1 MFSKLRP
8 LIFKVDPEKAH
19 TLAIKS
25 LKFNL
30 IPNVFDENKN
40 DSIFQTKIFNKVLDN
55 PIGMA
60 AGFDKN
66 AEVYNALFKLGFG
79 FVEVGTITP
88 LKQYGNPKPRVF
100 RLAED
105 EALINR
111 LGFNNH
117 GAEIVKDRIRRNKK
131 LGLLGIN
138 IGPNKDTSDRLNDYL
153 IGLKTFHEEADYIT
167 INISSPNTENLRNFH
182 EGGKLQDLL
191 KSVITEKKNL
201 NSNIPIAVKVS
212 PDISE
217 DQVNQITEILLE
229 NEINVVIVSNTSDAT
244 RDKLSNI
251 QRHQKGGLSGKP
263 IEEKSNI
270 LINKFY
276 KLLKGKIKIIGV
288 GGVDSGQ
295 AAYDKFIAGADFV
308 QLYTGMVFNGPNI
321 AGIIKKEL
329 KELLIRDGVKN
340 YTEIIGNKTLS

>member
-1 MFSKLRP
+1 MFSKIRP

-25 LKFNL
+25 LKLNL
-30 IPNVFDENKN
+30 ITNIFDENKN
-40 DSIFQTKIFNKVLDN
+40 DPIFQTTIFEKDLDN

-100 RLAED
+100 RLVED

-117 GAEIVKDRIRRNKK
+117 GAKIVKERIKRNKK

-138 IGPNKDTSDRLNDYL
+138 IGPNKDSSDRLNDYL
-153 IGLKTFHEEADYIT
+153 IGLKTFYDDADYIT
-167 INISSPNTENLRNFH
+167 INISSPNTENLRTFH
-182 EGGKLQDLL
+182 EGNKLQDLL
-191 KSVITEKKNL
+191 KAIMTERKNL
-201 NSNIPIAVKVS
+201 KSNVPITVKVS
-212 PDISE
+212 PDINE
-217 DQVNQITEILLE
+217 DQVNQITQILLDH
-229 NEINVVIVSNTSDAT
+229 EIKAIIVSNTSEAT

-263 IEEKSNI
+263 IEERSNY

-295 AAYDKFIAGADFV
+295 AAYDKFEAGADFI
-308 QLYTGMVFNGPNI
+308 QLYTGMVFRGPNI
-321 AGIIKKEL
+321 AGIIKKDL

>member
-8 LIFKVDPEKAH
+8 LLFKVDPEKAH

-30 IPNVFDENKN
+30 IPNVFDEHKN
-40 DSIFQTKIFNKVLDN
+40 DSIFQTTIFGKDLDN

-66 AEVYNALFKLGFG
+66 AEVYNSLFKLGFG

-100 RLAED
+100 RLVED

-117 GAEIVKDRIRRNKK
+117 GAEIVKDRIKRNKK

-138 IGPNKDTSDRLNDYL
+138 IGPNKDSSDRLNDYL
-153 IGLKTFHEEADYIT
+153 IGLKTFYDDADYIT
-167 INISSPNTENLRNFH
+167 INISSPNTENLRTFH
-182 EGGKLQDLL
+182 EGDKLQDLL
-191 KSVITEKKNL
+191 KSIMEEKKNL

-212 PDISE
+212 PDISK
-217 DQVNQITEILLE
+217 DQVSQISEILLE
-229 NEINVVIVSNTSDAT
+229 HEIKAIIVSNTSEAN
-244 RDKLSNI
+244 RDKLGNI

-270 LINKFY
+270 LINEFY

-295 AAYDKFIAGADFV
+295 SAYDKFIAGADFV

>member
-8 LIFKVDPEKAH
+8 LLFKVDPEKAH

-30 IPNVFDENKN
+30 IPNVFDEHKN
-40 DSIFQTKIFNKVLDN
+40 DSIFQTKIFGKDLDN

-100 RLAED
+100 RLVED
-105 EALINR
+105 KALINR

-117 GAEIVKDRIRRNKK
+117 GAEIVKDRIKRNKK

-138 IGPNKDTSDRLNDYL
+138 IGPNKDSSDRLNDYL
-153 IGLKTFHEEADYIT
+153 IGLKTFYDDADYIT
-167 INISSPNTENLRNFH
+167 INISSPNTENLRTFH
-182 EGGKLQDLL
+182 EGNKLQDLL
-191 KSVITEKKNL
+191 KSIMEEKKNL

-217 DQVNQITEILLE
+217 DQVSQISEILLE
-229 NEINVVIVSNTSDAT
+229 HEIKAIIVSNTSEAT

-270 LINKFY
+270 LINRFY
-276 KLLKGKIKIIGV
+276 KILKGKIKIIGV

-295 AAYDKFIAGADFV
+295 TAYDKFIAGADFI
-308 QLYTGMVFNGPNI
+308 QLYTGMVFKGPNI

-329 KELLIRDGVKN
+329 KELFIRDGVKN
-340 YTEIIGNKTLS
+340 YTEIVGNKTLS